1 MNLPKR
7 PVLGRGLGALIP
19 QRQAEP
25 AANPDPGQAGSSS
38 GSQSGSQS
46 GATPN
51 SSLRTLPIESLV
63 PNRDQPRKHFE
74 AALLRELADS
84 IKIHGIV
91 QPIVVTPHDDPPG
104 SFMIVAGERRWRAAQ
119 IAGQH
124 DVPVV
129 VRDTPESDRLELAVL
144 ENLQRLDLSPIEEAA
159 AYRQLMDVREYTQE
173 QLAERLGKDR
183 STISNALRLLKLP
196 PKVQGYVQEGRLSMG
211 HARALLALESPAD
224 MIELAMEAMQRGY
237 TDYWYN
243 RNVAGKNE
251 QKINNSAVIIIMGD
265 GNDGRDET
273 TARYSLSQ
281 LPATWLADKKS
292 PAYRHL
298 DGANYAFADG
308 HVKWLKPEK
317 VSDKKPDG
325 STPTFAIN

>member
-1 MNLPKR
+1 MNLPRR

-19 QRQAEP
+19 PPRVTEP
-25 AANPDPGQAGSSS
+25 APAQPS
-38 GSQSGSQS
+38 G
-46 GATPN
+46 PL
-51 SSLRTLPIESLV
+51 LRSLPIESLV

-119 IAGQH
+119 LAGHH

-129 VRDTPESDRLELAVL
+129 IRDTPESDRLELAVL

-224 MIELAMEAMQRGY
+224 MIELAMEAMQRGF
-237 TDYWYN
+237 TV
-243 RNVAGKNE
+243 RAMERAVKARLHPVPE
-251 QKINNSAVIIIMGD
+251 PAEPSEAERARAVIVRDLEQRLRHGLGVKVAVKTSAQHQGTGTIELPYGSLDELDRLLAMLLPQGA
-265 GNDGRDET
+265 RDE
-273 TARYSLSQ
+273 
-281 LPATWLADKKS
+281 
-292 PAYRHL
+292 
-298 DGANYAFADG
+298 
-308 HVKWLKPEK
+308 
-317 VSDKKPDG
+317 
-325 STPTFAIN
+325 

>member
-1 MNLPKR
+1 VSLPRR

-19 QRQAEP
+19 PPRPTELAP
-25 AANPDPGQAGSSS
+25 APAQPPG
-38 GSQSGSQS
+38 
-46 GATPN
+46 PM
-51 SSLRTLPIESLV
+51 LRTLPIESLV

-119 IAGQH
+119 LAGHH

-196 PKVQGYVQEGRLSMG
+196 PKVQGYLQEGRLSMG

-224 MIELAMEAMQRGY
+224 MIELAMEAIQRGY
-237 TDYWYN
+237 TV
-243 RNVAGKNE
+243 RAMERAVKARLHPTPEPAELTEAE
-251 QKINNSAVIIIMGD
+251 QARAVIVRDLEQRLRHGLGVKVAVKTNSQRHGAGTIELPYGSLDELDRLLAMLLPPD
-265 GNDGRDET
+265 ARDE
-273 TARYSLSQ
+273 
-281 LPATWLADKKS
+281 
-292 PAYRHL
+292 
-298 DGANYAFADG
+298 
-308 HVKWLKPEK
+308 
-317 VSDKKPDG
+317 
-325 STPTFAIN
+325 

>member
-25 AANPDPGQAGSSS
+25 AAAAEAPSAPAQAG
-38 GSQSGSQS
+38 
-46 GATPN
+46 A
-51 SSLRTLPIESLV
+51 SLRTLPIESLV

-183 STISNALRLLKLP
+183 STIANALRLLKLP
-196 PKVQGYVQEGRLSMG
+196 PKVQGLVQDGRLSMG

-224 MIELAMEAMQRGY
+224 MIELALETIARGY
-237 TDYWYN
+237 TVRAVEKAVKARLQPSPPPAEPSEAQRAREVIVRDLED
-243 RNVAGKNE
+243 RLRRGLGVKAAVKTSG
-251 QKINNSAVIIIMGD
+251 QKQGSGTIELPYASLDELDRLLAMLLPGD
-265 GNDGRDET
+265 
-273 TARYSLSQ
+273 AR
-281 LPATWLADKKS
+281 
-292 PAYRHL
+292 
-298 DGANYAFADG
+298 GEG
-308 HVKWLKPEK
+308 
-317 VSDKKPDG
+317 
-325 STPTFAIN
+325 

>member
-1 MNLPKR
+1 
-7 PVLGRGLGALIP
+7 
-19 QRQAEP
+19 
-25 AANPDPGQAGSSS
+25 
-38 GSQSGSQS
+38 
-46 GATPN
+46 
-51 SSLRTLPIESLV
+51 
-63 PNRDQPRKHFE
+63 
-74 AALLRELADS
+74 
-84 IKIHGIV
+84 IHGIV

-119 IAGQH
+119 LAGHH

-237 TDYWYN
+237 TVRAMERAVKARLHPPPVPAEPSEAERAREVIVRDLES
-243 RNVAGKNE
+243 RLQRGLGVKVAVKTNAQRQGSGTIE
-251 QKINNSAVIIIMGD
+251 LPYGSL
-265 GNDGRDET
+265 DELDRLL
-273 TARYSLSQ
+273 AML
-281 LPATWLADKKS
+281 LP
-292 PAYRHL
+292 
-298 DGANYAFADG
+298 
-308 HVKWLKPEK
+308 
-317 VSDKKPDG
+317 PD
-325 STPTFAIN
+325 TREL

>member
-1 MNLPKR
+1 VNLPKR

-19 QRQAEP
+19 QRSSEP
-25 AANPDPGQAGSSS
+25 AAPAEAGPG
-38 GSQSGSQS
+38 
-46 GATPN
+46 
-51 SSLRTLPIESLV
+51 SLRTLPIESLV

-91 QPIVVTPHDDPPG
+91 QPIVVTPHNDPPG
-104 SFMIVAGERRWRAAQ
+104 SFMIVAGERRWRSAQ
-119 IAGQH
+119 LAGLH

-183 STISNALRLLKLP
+183 STIANALRLLKLP

-224 MIELAMEAMQRGY
+224 MIELALEAIQRGY
-237 TDYWYN
+237 TVRAVEKAVKARLHPAPEPAEPSEEQRAREVIVRDLED
-243 RNVAGKNE
+243 RLRRGLGVKVAVKTHA
-251 QKINNSAVIIIMGD
+251 QKQGSGTIEVPYGSLDELDRLLATLLPGD
-265 GNDGRDET
+265 
-273 TARYSLSQ
+273 AR
-281 LPATWLADKKS
+281 
-292 PAYRHL
+292 
-298 DGANYAFADG
+298 GEG
-308 HVKWLKPEK
+308 
-317 VSDKKPDG
+317 
-325 STPTFAIN
+325 

>member
-1 MNLPKR
+1 MNLPRR

-19 QRQAEP
+19 PPRVTEP
-25 AANPDPGQAGSSS
+25 APAPAQPS
-38 GSQSGSQS
+38 G
-46 GATPN
+46 PL
-51 SSLRTLPIESLV
+51 LRSLPIESLV

-91 QPIVVTPHDDPPG
+91 QPIVVTPHDDPLG

-119 IAGQH
+119 LAGHH

-129 VRDTPESDRLELAVL
+129 IRDTPESDRLELAVL

-224 MIELAMEAMQRGY
+224 MIELAMEAMQRGF
-237 TDYWYN
+237 TV
-243 RNVAGKNE
+243 RAMERAVKARLHPVPE
-251 QKINNSAVIIIMGD
+251 PAEPSEAERARAVIVRDLEQRLRHGLGVKVAVKTSAQHQGTGTIELPYGSLDELDRLLAMLLPQGA
-265 GNDGRDET
+265 RDE
-273 TARYSLSQ
+273 
-281 LPATWLADKKS
+281 
-292 PAYRHL
+292 
-298 DGANYAFADG
+298 
-308 HVKWLKPEK
+308 
-317 VSDKKPDG
+317 
-325 STPTFAIN
+325 

>member
-19 QRQAEP
+19 QRQPSDP
-25 AANPDPGQAGSSS
+25 AASGETGGAGSL
-38 GSQSGSQS
+38 
-46 GATPN
+46 
-51 SSLRTLPIESLV
+51 LRNLPIESLV

-84 IKIHGIV
+84 IKIHGIL
-91 QPIVVTPHDDPPG
+91 QPIVVTPHNDPPG
-104 SFMIVAGERRWRAAQ
+104 SFMIVAGERRWRSAQ
-119 IAGQH
+119 LAGLH

-183 STISNALRLLKLP
+183 STIANALRLLKLP
-196 PKVQGYVQEGRLSMG
+196 PKVQGFVQEGRLSMG

-224 MIELAMEAMQRGY
+224 MIELALEAITRGY
-237 TDYWYN
+237 TVRAIERAVKLRLHPPAEPAEPTEVERAREVIVRDLED
-243 RNVAGKNE
+243 RLRRGLGVKVAVKADAKKQGSGTIE
-251 QKINNSAVIIIMGD
+251 VPYGSL
-265 GNDGRDET
+265 DELDRLLAT
-273 TARYSLSQ
+273 L
-281 LPATWLADKKS
+281 LPAEARGD
-292 PAYRHL
+292 A
-298 DGANYAFADG
+298 
-308 HVKWLKPEK
+308 
-317 VSDKKPDG
+317 
-325 STPTFAIN
+325 

>member
-1 MNLPKR
+1 MNQPKPPR
-7 PVLGRGLGALIP
+7 LGRGLGSLIP
-19 QRQAEP
+19 PPRVNEP
-25 AANPDPGQAGSSS
+25 AA
-38 GSQSGSQS
+38 
-46 GATPN
+46 ATPAAPVGT
-51 SSLRTLPIESLV
+51 SLRTLPIESLV

-119 IAGQH
+119 LAGQH

-129 VRDTPESDRLELAVL
+129 VRDTPEVDRLELAVL

-159 AYRQLMDVREYTQE
+159 AYRQLMDVRAYNQE

-196 PKVQGYVQEGRLSMG
+196 PKVQGYLQEGRLSMG
-211 HARALLALESPAD
+211 HARALLALESPSD

-237 TDYWYN
+237 TVRAVERAVKARLHPTPEPSEPTEAERAREVIVRDLEQ
-243 RNVAGKNE
+243 RLRHGLGVKVAVKTSA
-251 QKINNSAVIIIMGD
+251 QKQGTGTIELPYTSL
-265 GNDGRDET
+265 DELD
-273 TARYSLSQ
+273 RLLGML
-281 LPATWLADKKS
+281 LPKHDA
-292 PAYRHL
+292 
-298 DGANYAFADG
+298 
-308 HVKWLKPEK
+308 PE
-317 VSDKKPDG
+317 G
-325 STPTFAIN
+325 